1 MLNDILLVFIPMFFT
16 VDAIGILP
24 IFASLTRGL
33 TPQEKREIIFQ
44 SLVTASLVAVGFIL
58 LGKLVFH
65 FLGITMGDFMVAGG
79 VILFCLAMVD
89 LTAQGRTRRGVASE
103 LGAVPIGTPLVVG
116 PAVLTISLMLVSVH
130 GIAITLIALFL
141 NIAIVDIVFSFSDTL
156 MGLFGAAGSRALSKV
171 MMLLLAAIG
180 VMMVRRGI
188 IEIMS
193 GIHAF

>member
-16 VDAIGILP
+16 VDPIGILP
-24 IFASLTRGL
+24 IFASLTQGL
-33 TPQEKREIIFQ
+33 TPQEKREIIVQ
-44 SLVTASLVAVGFIL
+44 SLITATLVAVGFIL
-58 LGKLVFH
+58 LGKVIFH
-65 FLGITMGDFMVAGG
+65 FLGITLGDFMVAGG

-116 PAVLTISLMLVSVH
+116 PAVLTISLMLVNVH
-130 GIAITLIALFL
+130 GLVITLIALFL
-141 NIAIVDIVFSFSDTL
+141 NIAIVGIVFVFSDTL
-156 MGLFGAAGSRALSKV
+156 MRSLGKAGSRALSKV

-188 IEIMS
+188 LEIMS
-193 GIHAF
+193 GIHTF